1 MNSVENTLSYAELA
15 LRDLQSQHGP
25 EILRSFMLVG
35 MLILVRV
42 IIGRVLGWNDSVRIE
57 DRRQWL
63 VNSRNGLFMV
73 GVLGLGVIWAREL
86 QSLLLSVLALGVGL
100 IIATKE
106 LILCISGTLVR
117 RASNSYSVGDDIQLG
132 TIRGRVI
139 DVGWLATTV
148 LEFGPGQGTHLMTGR
163 VLTFAN
169 SMVLTLPVSRE
180 NTMGAYVMHHFQLQV
195 PYSVPPQRSLTLIK
209 SLAFEQ
215 TLPYFAPAY
224 KQWQKQK
231 KRHFIDSPQI
241 EPQITLQTA
250 TDLCYAVHVRLVMPE
265 NQRQDI
271 EQNIMRG
278 FLSAAFPDPNPLPD
292 HLSETSSSLF
302 VAPDTLGGRP

>member
-1 MNSVENTLSYAELA
+1 MNPVEKTLSYAELA
-15 LRDLQSQHGP
+15 LNDLQSQHGP
-25 EILRSFMLVG
+25 EILRSI
-35 MLILVRV
+35 ILVAFLVAVRL
-42 IIGRVLGWNDSVRIE
+42 IIGRLLGWNESLRIE

-63 VNSRNGLFMV
+63 VNSRNILFML
-73 GVLGLGVIWAREL
+73 GVLGLGLIWAREL
-86 QSLLLSVLALGVGL
+86 ESLLLSVLALGVGL

-106 LILCISGTLVR
+106 LILCVSGTLVR

-163 VLTFAN
+163 ILTFAN
-169 SMVLTLPVSRE
+169 SLVLTQTVSRE
-180 NTMGAYVMHHFQLQV
+180 NTMGSYVMHHFQMQV
-195 PYSVPPQRSLTLIK
+195 PYSVPPQRSLALVRA
-209 SLAFEQ
+209 LAFEQ

-250 TDLCYAVHVRLVMPE
+250 TDLCYALHVRLVMPDS
-265 NQRQDI
+265 QRQEI
-271 EQNIMRG
+271 EQHIIQG
-278 FLSAAFPDPNPLPD
+278 FLTQAFPDPDPLPD
-292 HLSETSSSLF
+292 TLADASLSQF
-302 VAPDTLGGRP
+302 VAPETLDGRP